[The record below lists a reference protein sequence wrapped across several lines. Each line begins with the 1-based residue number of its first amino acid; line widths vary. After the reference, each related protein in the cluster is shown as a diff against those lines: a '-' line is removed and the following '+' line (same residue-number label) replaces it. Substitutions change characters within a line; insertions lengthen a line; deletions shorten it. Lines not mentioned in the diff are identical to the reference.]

1 VEARTIVNGDSGPDV
16 ALLQADLNRWLECWG
31 APPQFLLS
39 RDGVLGPRT
48 ASLVDQVGKMLGL
61 TLQSADGGFAVP
73 VRERAVMRHEGR
85 RVQAAERQET
95 CELPAI
101 AIRTG
106 AEIEREQRIAPE
118 LAANLAAARAQP
130 LKQASINL
138 DLANRS
144 TRNGLKP
151 TLIVLHAT
159 AGHRR
164 LAARDLAGLGRLLAR
179 PDAGESVHVANDR
192 VGRDARFVGDRYRAF
207 AAGPYDAIAL
217 HLQQLKGTA
226 NEDWPAA
233 QLASTAAWIAFWCA
247 HWGIPLARSI
257 ECGVCE
263 HSELDPNALDC
274 GGDYPLADV
283 LGLAAERVT
292 SRSDGG
298 VAAVSN
304 GRATAIVEYPQDVLE
319 QARAGEEQWLE
330 ERLRAAQP
338 AVSGA
343 NARRLRGDRDLTR
356 SHVTVS
362 NALHEKEQ
370 TMKIPQT
377 TTPLT
382 KFIRT
387 LEGILVLGFNLAML
401 IVPIITSALSPEQ
414 AAKWAGVLDIA
425 AVVARSGLK
434 AVAGMESAT
443 GVAAA
448 KPVSSE
454 VEADAAKLAGD
465 VAAQVPPDVAKP
477 PTLAEAVSQITQDMA
492 ALEKLVKDAE
502 GDGGAAVAG
511 NAGGAGG

>member
-1 VEARTIVNGDSGPDV
+1 
-16 ALLQADLNRWLECWG
+16 
-31 APPQFLLS
+31 
-39 RDGVLGPRT
+39 
-48 ASLVDQVGKMLGL
+48 
-61 TLQSADGGFAVP
+61 
-73 VRERAVMRHEGR
+73 
-85 RVQAAERQET
+85 
-95 CELPAI
+95 
-101 AIRTG
+101 
-106 AEIEREQRIAPE
+106 
-118 LAANLAAARAQP
+118 
-130 LKQASINL
+130 
-138 DLANRS
+138 
-144 TRNGLKP
+144 
-151 TLIVLHAT
+151 
-159 AGHRR
+159 
-164 LAARDLAGLGRLLAR
+164 
-179 PDAGESVHVANDR
+179 
-192 VGRDARFVGDRYRAF
+192 
-207 AAGPYDAIAL
+207 
-217 HLQQLKGTA
+217 
-226 NEDWPAA
+226 
-233 QLASTAAWIAFWCA
+233 
-247 HWGIPLARSI
+247 
-257 ECGVCE
+257 
-263 HSELDPNALDC
+263 
-274 GGDYPLADV
+274 
-283 LGLAAERVT
+283 
-292 SRSDGG
+292 
-298 VAAVSN
+298 
-304 GRATAIVEYPQDVLE
+304 
-319 QARAGEEQWLE
+319 
-330 ERLRAAQP
+330 
-338 AVSGA
+338 
-343 NARRLRGDRDLTR
+343 
-356 SHVTVS
+356 VTVS